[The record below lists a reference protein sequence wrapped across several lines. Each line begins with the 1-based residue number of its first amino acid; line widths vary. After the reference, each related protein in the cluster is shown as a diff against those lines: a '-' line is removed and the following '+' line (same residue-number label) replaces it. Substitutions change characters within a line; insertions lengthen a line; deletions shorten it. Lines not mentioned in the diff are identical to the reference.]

1 LRIARNR
8 RFAYFSE
15 VQVCRITRRGEFPSF
30 RAVRGP
36 RSANGGYRCVKW
48 ETEMTG
54 KRASTKWLVSIL
66 PALILA
72 IGAIGTPEVAIAQL
86 ASAGPPPAEV
96 CKNCHASSYE
106 TYKNH
111 KHSIK
116 IDPRTPASRGE
127 CVACHGDGTAHVKA
141 GGGRGVGG
149 IVNPGSKT
157 LAADAKNDIC
167 LTCHQAD
174 PRRTHWKDSTHAG
187 RNLACTSCHQ
197 LHAAHDSVRDKLTQ
211 PEVCFACHKEQRV
224 QINKPY
230 RHPILEGKVSCADC
244 HNVHGNNPKQ
254 MERNSVVETCYQC
267 HMEKRGPFVHNHQP
281 VTEDCTICH
290 QPHGTTIASLL
301 KSRPPFLC
309 QDCHASSGHPVQ
321 LAGLPKSRTSGTSEL
336 GTVGRGC
343 LNCHTNIHGSNSTQ
357 NSATAGRFRR

>member
-1 LRIARNR
+1 MKDR
-8 RFAYFSE
+8 
-15 VQVCRITRRGEFPSF
+15 TRRYGS
-30 RAVRGP
+30 RVRDVFLL
-36 RSANGGYRCVKW
+36 SALLLLAGAHDIAAQPAP
-48 ETEMTG
+48 G
-54 KRASTKWLVSIL
+54 KES
-66 PALILA
+66 
-72 IGAIGTPEVAIAQL
+72 PE
-86 ASAGPPPAEV
+86 EV
-96 CKNCHASSYE
+96 CKACHQEPFSSYSSS
-106 TYKNH
+106 
-111 KHSIK
+111 KHGTK
-116 IDPRTPASRGE
+116 ADLRAPANRGG
-127 CVACHGDGTAHVKA
+127 CLVCHGEGALEHAKK

-149 IVNPGSKT
+149 IINPGSKT
-157 LAADAKNDIC
+157 VSADTKNGIC
-167 LTCHQAD
+167 LTCHQGDTA
-174 PRRTHWKDSTHAG
+174 RLHWQASVHAG
-187 RNLACTSCHQ
+187 RDVACTSCHQ
-197 LHAAHDSVRDKLTQ
+197 VHTSHDKVRDKLTQ
-211 PEVCFACHKEQRV
+211 PQVCFACHKEQRV